1 MMPKTTFYKV
11 TNQEIYKEILELKR
25 LVKET
30 NGKVKLNRWIAT
42 TALSMSFL
50 MVGYCMAIL

>member
-1 MMPKTTFYKV
+1 MTKTFYRV

-42 TALSMSFL
+42 TSLSFSFL
-50 MVGYCMAIL
+50 LIGYALATL